1 MNSDILPGQVVL
13 GINQLKQLKVAIA
26 LFDHARERGWT
37 KAQTEDIASRL
48 VQNPRVRFEAFGDY
62 ELDEFATLDVLAEL
76 EESGEAE
83 YLFQRTV
90 ETLERSPANLVP
102 GTRYTKEQM
111 SKLSSRAKLAIGNR
125 LEEQKRA
132 GSKK

>member
-1 MNSDILPGQVVL
+1 MEP
-13 GINQLKQLKVAIA
+13 AA
-26 LFDHARERGWT
+26 AH
-37 KAQTEDIASRL
+37 
-48 VQNPRVRFEAFGDY
+48 GDY

-90 ETLERSPANLVP
+90 PSPEESAANLVP
-102 GTRYTKEQM
+102 GTRYTKEQI
-111 SKLSSRAKLAIGNR
+111 SKLSPRAKLAIGNR

-132 GSKK
+132 QSKK